1 MPKFAHILVKAIAAL
16 LVGSI
21 SALFGF
27 VGFTVWRI
35 DAQLSLPSYSELTA
49 ISAANPICSSNGERI
64 FIPFAAIP
72 PTVRNAFLAAEEPNF
87 FIRQEINILTEL
99 AKDALLD
106 QRPGHSAISMMV
118 VRCIVSSKRNSRVPA
133 GNWHVGN
140 AVLFT
145 RVEAAVSKN
154 TIFEIYMNETWLGRG
169 AYGAG
174 AAAAAYFGKSLA
186 ELNLDEA
193 AFLAGLAR
201 QPSLVRRDEEASFK
215 RRNFVLDRMRQ
226 AGMISAEEVASAKE
240 QPLILRSVSGPG

>member
-72 PTVRNAFLAAEEPNF
+72 PTVRYAFLAAEEPDF
-87 FIRQEINILTEL
+87 FIRQEINILTDL
-99 AKDALLD
+99 ARAALLD
-106 QRPGHSAISMMV
+106 QRPGHSAISSMV
-118 VRCIVSSKRNSRVPA
+118 VRCIVSSKRDSHVPA
-133 GNWHVGN
+133 GDWHVGN

-145 RVEAAVSKN
+145 RVEAAVSKD
-154 TIFEIYMNETWLGRG
+154 TIFDVYMNEIWLGRG

-174 AAAAAYFGKSLA
+174 AAAYFGKSLA

-193 AFLAGLAR
+193 AFLAGLVR
-201 QPSLVRRDEEASFK
+201 QPSLVRRGEKASLQ

-240 QPLILRSVSGPG
+240 QSLILRSVSGPG